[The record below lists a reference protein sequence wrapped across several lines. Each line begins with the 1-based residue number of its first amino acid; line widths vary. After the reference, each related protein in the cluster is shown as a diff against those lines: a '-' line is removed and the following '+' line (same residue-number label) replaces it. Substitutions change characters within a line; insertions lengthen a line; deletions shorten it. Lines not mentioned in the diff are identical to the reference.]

1 MSSDSPPCK
10 VGANLTDDFDP
21 NELFTGVAPKKPD
34 PDSDSHSITADEVY
48 LSKPVTYAYDAWAE
62 AMQREK
68 EEAASEGAATVPTVR
83 SPPTP
88 TVTAPVV
95 SAR

>member
-1 MSSDSPPCK
+1 M
-10 VGANLTDDFDP
+10 
-21 NELFTGVAPKKPD
+21 FTGGAPKKTD
-34 PDSDSHSITADEVY
+34 ADSDSHSITADEVY
-48 LSKPVTYAYDAWAE
+48 LAKPVKYAYDAWAE

-68 EEAASEGAATVPTVR
+68 DEAAAKGMPATPSVL
-83 SPPTP
+83 SPATP